1 MCNIVVI
8 YKFQFRISLWNEIGF
23 EFHRKK
29 IEMSEK
35 IRLALTKKLFET
47 EYSGLQFFC

>member
-35 IRLALTKKLFET
+35 IRLALTKKNVRKF
-47 EYSGLQFFC
+47 SGLQFFC